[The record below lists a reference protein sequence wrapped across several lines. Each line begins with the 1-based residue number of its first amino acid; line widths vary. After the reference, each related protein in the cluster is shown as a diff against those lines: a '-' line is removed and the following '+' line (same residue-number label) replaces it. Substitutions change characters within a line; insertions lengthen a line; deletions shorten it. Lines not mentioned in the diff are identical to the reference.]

1 MKTKNTESKTLF
13 TALLSLFAV
22 GMVTLILLPE
32 PNAGKS
38 KPIKQTAVKK
48 PVSTA
53 KVNSYASDFESE
65 IAEIPPEATSSLTEP
80 TESFELPKNVKSAE
94 PVIVKLTLSTEVVD
108 REPVDDLDTVDL
120 HSGRFFSHTVVNSST
135 DSDIQ
140 HVYYFDNN
148 EIARVPMNIGTS
160 PSWRCW
166 SSKNIDPNLWKGE
179 WRIDIESNN
188 GTILATKSFNVLE
201 TSPPKEQSPLAE
213 QISTLP

>member
-13 TALLSLFAV
+13 AALLSLFAV

-32 PNAGKS
+32 PNADKS

-53 KVNSYASDFESE
+53 KVHSFASDFESE
-65 IAEIPPEATSSLTEP
+65 IAEIPPEPTSALTET

-108 REPVDDLDTVDL
+108 REPVDDLDIVDL
-120 HSGRFFSHTVVNSST
+120 HSGRFFSHTVVNSSS

-140 HVYYFDNN
+140 HVYYFDDN
-148 EIARVPMNIGTS
+148 EIARVPMKIGTS

-166 SSKNIDPNLWKGE
+166 SSKNIDPNLWEGE

-201 TSPPKEQSPLAE
+201 TSPPKKQSPLAE
-213 QISTLP
+213 QISSLP